1 MNPHLASLQPYPF
14 QKLRTLFAGVQPNPE
29 RTAINLSIGEP
40 KHAAPATV
48 TDALV
53 ANLGG
58 LSAYPAT
65 QGSDALRQACA
76 DWLSRRYGLPALD
89 IARQI
94 LPVNGSREALFA
106 FVQTVIDPTAF
117 DGCKPVVI
125 SPNPFY
131 QIYEGAAVLAG
142 AEPYYVNCHADR
154 QFQPDWHS
162 VPEAVCLQPGQPHRQ
177 RHVVE

>member
-76 DWLSRRYGLPALD
+76 DWLATPQQKKRNSTHLPSA
-89 IARQI
+89 
-94 LPVNGSREALFA
+94 S
-106 FVQTVIDPTAF
+106 
-117 DGCKPVVI
+117 
-125 SPNPFY
+125 
-131 QIYEGAAVLAG
+131 AVTDKI
-142 AEPYYVNCHADR
+142 PR
-154 QFQPDWHS
+154 
-162 VPEAVCLQPGQPHRQ
+162 
-177 RHVVE
+177 